1 MDNRMQF
8 GGGRILPPAIKMIII
23 INVIMFFLTYLMNAY
38 HFGDVSIAGFLY
50 QYCALF
56 PLGDYAGMPSF
67 YPWQLVTYQFL
78 HANFQHI
85 FFNLFSL
92 WMFGSEL
99 EAEWGS
105 RKFVT
110 FYLLAGV
117 GAGLVQL
124 VVSPLIGSIGPTV
137 GASGA
142 IYGVLIAYALTNPD
156 RRVMF
161 FPIFIPIKARTMII
175 GMIAFDLVMG
185 LTDNGNVAHFAHLGG
200 AAAGYLLLKFGDRM
214 GIYNFFSKAGR
225 GPRVQYSN
233 ENTYSAPVYQMNWNK
248 KEEEPYQRKSDPNYT
263 INIHG
268 EEITQKKVDEILDKI
283 SASGYASLTET
294 EKKILFEL
302 SKKIK

>member
-38 HFGDVSIAGFLY
+38 HFGDVSISGFLY

-67 YPWQLVTYQFL
+67 YPWQLITYQFM

-110 FYLLAGV
+110 FYLLAGI
-117 GAGLVQL
+117 GAGIAQL
-124 VVSPLIGSIGPTV
+124 FVSPLIGAIGPTV

-156 RRVMF
+156 RKVMF

-175 GMIAFDLVMG
+175 GMIIFDLVMG
-185 LTDNGNVAHFAHLGG
+185 FTDSGNVAHFAHLGG
-200 AAAGYLLLKFGDRM
+200 AAAGYLLIKFGDRA
-214 GIYNFFSKAGR
+214 GIYTFLSGVKRA
-225 GPRVQYSN
+225 PKVQYSS
-233 ENTYSAPVYQMNWNK
+233 ENSYSAPVYQMNWQK
-248 KEEEPYQRKSDPNYT
+248 PEQEPTVRKSDPNFS

-268 EEITQKKVDEILDKI
+268 EEITQKKVDAILDKI
-283 SASGYASLTET
+283 SASGYTSLTEN
-294 EKKILFEL
+294 EKKVLFEL
-302 SKKIK
+302 SKKMN